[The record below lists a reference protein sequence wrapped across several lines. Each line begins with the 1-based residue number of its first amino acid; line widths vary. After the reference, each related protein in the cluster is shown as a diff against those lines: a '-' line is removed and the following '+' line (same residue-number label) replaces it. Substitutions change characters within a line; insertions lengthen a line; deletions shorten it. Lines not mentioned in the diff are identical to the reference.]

1 MIQIFIASVVLSII
15 HASIPN
21 HWLPLIAIG
30 KTEKWSHSE
39 TMFGTLVTGF
49 AHTLSTV
56 IIGIIVGVVGYKLS
70 SSYEIISGIIA
81 PAILVVL
88 GIIYIILD
96 LRGVTHSHT
105 HFTLDKTHHD
115 DDHHHDHEHLH
126 GHSHDHHHE
135 HSHPHIVSV
144 TPKKNHKTKWAVI
157 STLSLGMFLT
167 PCAEIEAYYFQA
179 STIGWAGIWIVSAVY
194 TFITVGGM
202 LLLVYLGMHGAK
214 NIKSHYMEHHEKRIT
229 GIVLIA
235 VGLITYLIKF

>member
-1 MIQIFIASVVLSII
+1 MIQIILASLLLSII

-30 KTEKWSHSE
+30 KTEKWTPAE
-39 TMFGTLVTGF
+39 TMFGTVVTGF

-70 SSYEIISGIIA
+70 SSYGIISGVIA

-96 LRGVTHSHT
+96 LTGAKHIHD
-105 HFTLDKTHHD
+105 HFSLDKSHQSSDHD
-115 DDHHHDHEHLH
+115 HNLHHDHP
-126 GHSHDHHHE
+126 
-135 HSHPHIVSV
+135 HPHKEFV
-144 TPKKNHKTKWAVI
+144 TQKTNKKTKWAVL

-167 PCAEIEAYYFQA
+167 PCIEIEAYYFQA
-179 STIGWAGIWIVSAVY
+179 STIGWTGIWIVSAVY
-194 TFITVGGM
+194 TFVTVGTM
-202 LLLVYLGMHGAK
+202 MLLVYLGMKGVQ
-214 NIKSHYMEHHEKRIT
+214 NIRSHFLEAHEKRIS

-235 VGLITYLIKF
+235 VGLIVYFVKF

>member
-1 MIQIFIASVVLSII
+1 MVQIILASLLLSII

-30 KTEKWSHSE
+30 KTEKWTHAE
-39 TMFGTLVTGF
+39 TMFGTVITGF

-70 SSYEIISGIIA
+70 SSYGIISGVIA

-96 LRGVTHSHT
+96 LTGAKHT
-105 HFTLDKTHHD
+105 HD
-115 DDHHHDHEHLH
+115 
-126 GHSHDHHHE
+126 
-135 HSHPHIVSV
+135 HPHPHKEFV
-144 TPKKNHKTKWAVI
+144 TQKTNKKTKWAVL

-167 PCAEIEAYYFQA
+167 PCIEIEAYYFQA
-179 STIGWAGIWIVSAVY
+179 STIGWTGIWIVSAVY
-194 TFITVGGM
+194 TFVTVGTM
-202 LLLVYLGMHGAK
+202 MLLVYLGMKGVQ
-214 NIKSHYMEHHEKRIT
+214 NIRSHFLEAHEKRIS

-235 VGLITYLIKF
+235 VGLIVYFVKF

>member
-1 MIQIFIASVVLSII
+1 MIQIFFASLLLSVI

-30 KTEKWSHSE
+30 KSENWMHSE
-39 TMFGTLVTGF
+39 IMFATVITGL

-70 SSYEIISGIIA
+70 SSYGIISGVIA

-96 LRGVTHSHT
+96 LRGTKHAHA
-105 HFTLDKTHHD
+105 HFTLDKSHQDNDHNHEHNQI
-115 DDHHHDHEHLH
+115 HHHDHV
-126 GHSHDHHHE
+126 
-135 HSHPHIVSV
+135 HPHTLSV
-144 TPKKNHKTKWAVI
+144 KPKTDKKTKWAVL

-167 PCAEIEAYYFQA
+167 PCIEIEAYYFQA
-179 STIGWAGIWIVSAVY
+179 STIGWVGIWIVSAVY
-194 TFITVGGM
+194 TFVTVGTM
-202 LLLVYLGMHGAK
+202 MLLVYLGMKGVK
-214 NIKSHYMEHHEKRIT
+214 NIRSHFLEAHEKRIS

-235 VGLITYLIKF
+235 VGLVVYFVKF